1 MMSMLNNKDWTFE
14 HFCIYQI
21 GLVHALFLYRLNGDY
36 RSSHNILWHLRA
48 LTELT
53 VDCYTWH
60 ATDGAW
66 QSESNVAGRRKHCFH
81 PVLLP
86 ASPPQPLQTLQHVL
100 LRDEQEEDEEA
111 IERIDQVKDEEE
123 EMMLNLEWWS
133 KMIIVMQCN
142 AMQWNAMQC
151 NAMQWNE
158 MQCNAMQC
166 NAMQCTEKLLT
177 LLCAMNPFKTSSSQG
192 VPLKRFNMNATDF
205 ADVQSP
211 CHDLIWWL
219 NTWWRKGK

>member
-36 RSSHNILWHLRA
+36 RSSRNILWHLRT

-66 QSESNVAGRRKHCFH
+66 QSESNMAGRGKHCFH
-81 PVLLP
+81 PVLFP
-86 ASPPQPLQTLQHVL
+86 ASPPQALQTLQHVL

-123 EMMLNLEWWS
+123 EMML
-133 KMIIVMQCN
+133 K
-142 AMQWNAMQC
+142 
-151 NAMQWNE
+151 
-158 MQCNAMQC
+158 
-166 NAMQCTEKLLT
+166 
-177 LLCAMNPFKTSSSQG
+177 
-192 VPLKRFNMNATDF
+192 
-205 ADVQSP
+205 
-211 CHDLIWWL
+211 
-219 NTWWRKGK
+219 